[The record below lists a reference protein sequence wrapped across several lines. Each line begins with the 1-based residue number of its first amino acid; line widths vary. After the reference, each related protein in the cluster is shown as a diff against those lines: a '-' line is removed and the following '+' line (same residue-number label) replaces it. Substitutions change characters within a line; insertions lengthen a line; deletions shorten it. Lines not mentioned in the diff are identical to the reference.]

1 MNISLQ
7 QTVAFPLSEGGP
19 GQLGGV
25 QSGQGGPRH
34 PGDDLQLRAGRGPGG
49 HCDDGTDG
57 EGEVAGGG
65 HQEVQ
70 EVQGGPAQEDQ
81 CHLVQSS
88 LC

>member
-1 MNISLQ
+1 MNSSLQ
-7 QTVAFPLSEGGP
+7 LTVALSSSEGDP

-25 QSGQGGPRH
+25 QSGQGGSRH
-34 PGDDLQLRAGRGPGG
+34 PGDDLQLCAGRGPGG

-70 EVQGGPAQEDQ
+70 EVQGGPAQADQ

-88 LC
+88 